1 MNLVI
6 LDGTTGEA
14 QARRIREL
22 AAAREGT
29 RLTHFAL
36 ADIVLAPCTGDFEC
50 WVKTPGLCRTQDQ
63 AQDIARAMHDAD
75 LVVFLT
81 PLVFGG
87 YSSTLKKAVDRLIAL
102 IDPFFHKRDDL
113 TRHLP
118 RYDVYPP
125 VLFIGLAEQPSD
137 EARSTFAEL
146 AAGNAINLLAPSFR
160 SLVITPSDAD
170 WEQLVTEA
178 IAAGLNGGPGDPLP
192 VAPDDA
198 LAQVCMPDNISP
210 DQMPPP
216 RTATIL
222 IGSARPKGTST
233 SESLAQGLIGGLERA
248 GVKTTLVHAISF
260 VKDGRLADNALA
272 AMLSGDLLVV
282 ASPLYVDG
290 LPSLATRALEQLSER
305 LRSQPHQVKSVV
317 GLLNCGFPEATH
329 NRTALR
335 IVRSFAHEA
344 GLTWAGGLSM
354 GAGEIL
360 HGKPLAKARLRMRAQ
375 IRALD
380 LAASDLAAGRGL
392 SLEAINTMARPLL
405 PAFLFRWVAPI
416 RWVLQAS
423 THGVSWGKLHA
434 RPFDKA
440 VSRLTAKT

>member
-14 QARRIREL
+14 QARRILEM

-29 RLTHFAL
+29 RVTHIAL

-50 WVKTPGLCRTQDQ
+50 WLKTPGLCRTQDQ
-63 AQDIARAMHDAD
+63 AQDIARAMHEAD

-102 IDPFFHKRDDL
+102 IDPFFHERDGL
-113 TRHLP
+113 IRHLP
-118 RYDVYPP
+118 RYEAYPP
-125 VLFIGLAEQPSD
+125 VLFIGLADQPSD
-137 EARSTFAEL
+137 EARSIFAEL

-160 SLVITPSDAD
+160 SLVISPRDAD
-170 WEQLVTEA
+170 WERLVTEA
-178 IAAGLNGGPGDPLP
+178 ISAGLNGGPGDPLP
-192 VAPDDA
+192 VTSEDT
-198 LAQVCMPDNISP
+198 LAQVCRPDTINS
-210 DQMPPP
+210 DQTPPP

-248 GVKTTLVHAISF
+248 GVKTTLVLAIRF
-260 VKDGRLADNALA
+260 VKNARLAENALA

-305 LRSQPHQVKSVV
+305 LRNQPHRVRSVV

-329 NRTALR
+329 NRTPLR

-344 GLTWAGGLSM
+344 GLTWAGGLAM

-360 HGKPLAKARLRMRAQ
+360 HGKPLTKARLRMRAQ

-380 LAASDLAAGRGL
+380 LAARDLAAGRCL
-392 SLEAINTMARPLL
+392 SPEAIDAMARPLL
-405 PAFLFRWVAPI
+405 PAFHFRWVAPI

-434 RPFDKA
+434 RPLDKA
-440 VSRLTAKT
+440 V